1 MLLLVVYNGIIPT
14 PSFMSNQLKFK
25 VMVNK
30 LVKKCSVKLNSR
42 KQICLCFG
50 NSTPFCIEGKAVDFT
65 NFSSEERKKLSDL
78 CLPTLTQYFHAKTYF
93 DENIPS
99 TLRHKWN
106 LQLSKFVEDCNE
118 ALFNFPELQTKKA
131 KDIALFVLGGCKEES
146 LTPSITLGKFI
157 DMVIDCQKEK
167 AANPD
172 SNNFQV
178 YITLKNALTGW
189 EGGNKLNQPIVTL
202 SQSDFDNLSAYLKER
217 KGKNGK
223 KGANWERMM
232 QCYRAVINAA
242 ISSQFNKITGCT
254 EKNIVKFSKQNP
266 NTQFKV
272 RTGKSIIELYNKRNN
287 EGAMT
292 FEQVEAFKRIDPT
305 TLCVKMR
312 STDRNNTKRLNNLAT
327 DKVVLCY
334 DILSFMLYAVGIR
347 PIDAIRISH
356 FNFDWE
362 HQQIVYL
369 PAKKKRFDNDDI
381 DVTNHIAAIPMNE
394 GIMRIFEKY
403 KGVEANGFLFPCPCN
418 TKDNGKYNYK
428 RINQFEGY
436 MNAVIKAIGKEIG
449 LNFIPTNYTMR
460 KTAITLGVDNELQKA
475 KLIAMEKV
483 AKLAGT
489 SAYQVSNT
497 YYKSVNQ

>member
-1 MLLLVVYNGIIPT
+1 MAN
-14 PSFMSNQLKFK
+14 
-25 VMVNK
+25 
-30 LVKKCSVKLNSR
+30 KCSIKLNAR

-50 NSTPFCIEGKAVDFT
+50 NSTPFNIEGKVINPPYWCRT
-65 NFSSEERKKLSDL
+65 GG
-78 CLPTLTQYFHAKTYF
+78 YFKNAPIGLDIPMQEFDIKQGFKAKTF
-93 DENIPS
+93 FEPS
-99 TLRHKWN
+99 YCGNVIAAKNN
-106 LQLSKFVEDCNE
+106 LKLGDFLNTCNYV
-118 ALFNFPELQTKKA
+118 LTKYPKRFSTA
-131 KDIALFVLGGCKEES
+131 KEIGMFVLGGCKEENFN
-146 LTPSITLGKFI
+146 PSITLGEFI
-157 DMVIDCQKEK
+157 DVVIDSQKGK
-167 AANPD
+167 AENPD
-172 SNNFQV
+172 SMNYQV

-189 EGGNKLNQPIVTL
+189 ENGNKLNQPIATL

-232 QCYRAVINAA
+232 QCYRAVTNAA
-242 ISSQFNKITGCT
+242 ISSQFNKVTGCT
-254 EKNIVKFSKQNP
+254 EKNSVKFSKQNP

-272 RTGKSIIELYNKRNN
+272 RTGKSIIELYNEKNN

-292 FEQVEAFKRIDPT
+292 FKQVEAFKRIDPT

-369 PAKKKRFDNDDI
+369 PAKKNRFDNDDI

-394 GIMRIFEKY
+394 GIMRIYEKY

-489 SAYQVSNT
+489 SAHQVSNT